1 MTGPGLLFTC
11 AVLLAGAALFA
22 GRKVRTRAMDLL
34 IAATARA
41 HQVPLYTRNRQDFDP
56 LKALIEIR
64 SA

>member
-1 MTGPGLLFTC
+1 
-11 AVLLAGAALFA
+11 
-22 GRKVRTRAMDLL
+22 MDLL